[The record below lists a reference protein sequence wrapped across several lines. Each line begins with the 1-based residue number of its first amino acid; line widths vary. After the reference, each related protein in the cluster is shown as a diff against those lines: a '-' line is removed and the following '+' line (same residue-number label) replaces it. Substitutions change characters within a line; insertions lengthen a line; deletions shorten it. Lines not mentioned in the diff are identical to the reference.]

1 MPTGAW
7 GLGERAVGRGR
18 WAVGYGCVLLSFG
31 VSAEAK
37 GETSLQLH
45 FISNSRRGLLY
56 LFIAFCFF
64 WAIRSRTS
72 LDALCLTIANQVK
85 EDTDQDA
92 PEGGINRAP
101 RLRIPDP
108 WGTSDQHLQRPLPEP
123 YCFVF
128 EYSDPLAV
136 LLCWAK
142 ASVYRRG
149 GTWGGR
155 SGHTPETDAPCRT
168 RKFC

>member
-1 MPTGAW
+1 MGSR
-7 GLGERAVGRGR
+7 RAGRGP

-85 EDTDQDA
+85 EDTDLDA
-92 PEGGINRAP
+92 PEGGNEKWHE
-101 RLRIPDP
+101 RLFAWPQAHAGVFKTFFAIE
-108 WGTSDQHLQRPLPEP
+108 LPTDLLL
-123 YCFVF
+123 
-128 EYSDPLAV
+128 YSFLA
-136 LLCWAK
+136 L
-142 ASVYRRG
+142 
-149 GTWGGR
+149 
-155 SGHTPETDAPCRT
+155 
-168 RKFC
+168 F

>member
-1 MPTGAW
+1 M
-7 GLGERAVGRGR
+7 
-18 WAVGYGCVLLSFG
+18 C
-31 VSAEAK
+31 
-37 GETSLQLH
+37 
-45 FISNSRRGLLY
+45 

-72 LDALCLTIANQVK
+72 LDVLCLTIANQVK

-168 RKFC
+168 RKFLLSRGWEGESFASSDEPPRNYKYLGQLRKLQNKSSVSAIADTIIMCH